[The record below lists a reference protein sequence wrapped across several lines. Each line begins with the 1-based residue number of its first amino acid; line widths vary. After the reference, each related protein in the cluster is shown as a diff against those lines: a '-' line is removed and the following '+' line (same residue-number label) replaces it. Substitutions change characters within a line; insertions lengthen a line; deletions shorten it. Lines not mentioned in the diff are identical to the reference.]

1 MSGIRILLIDDDP
14 FVRDALGQL
23 LESEGYEVARAESCG
38 AAMAELASG
47 GDLDVILTDLKLP
60 DGDGLAILNAAR
72 DLRPNIPVLVF
83 SGVGTLRHAVEAMK
97 AGALDFLSKPVD
109 PDALLAIVRRAVE
122 HHGLVEEVRRLRAE
136 VDSAARPQIVGSS
149 RALRDVVSLARR
161 AAASDAR
168 VLLRGESGTG
178 KELLAFEIHRASR
191 RANRPFVRVN
201 CGAVAES
208 LFESEMFGHKKGAFT
223 GATEDRPGHFAAAHG
238 GSLVFD
244 EVGTLSEDSQAKL
257 LRVLE
262 TGEYVVVGD
271 SRMRR
276 ADVRTIAI
284 TNEDLAARVKAGTF
298 REDLFFRLNV
308 VPIVVPPLR
317 DRMEDLPELTN
328 YILGQIARRDAGPR
342 RRLGAGALEVLARHD
357 WPGNIREL
365 RNVLEHATILTE
377 GPEIRS
383 ETLAGILEG
392 GIIVGIGG
400 LADTPPDSPS
410 KSETALHTPEPT
422 SGPSISIS
430 IAGDLTLRQRTEDFQ
445 RELIREALH
454 RSAGRRIDCAR
465 MLGIDPRNLAYYLRK
480 HGFLES

>member
-1 MSGIRILLIDDDP
+1 M
-14 FVRDALGQL
+14 
-23 LESEGYEVARAESCG
+23 
-38 AAMAELASG
+38 
-47 GDLDVILTDLKLP
+47 
-60 DGDGLAILNAAR
+60 
-72 DLRPNIPVLVF
+72 
-83 SGVGTLRHAVEAMK
+83 
-97 AGALDFLSKPVD
+97 
-109 PDALLAIVRRAVE
+109 
-122 HHGLVEEVRRLRAE
+122 
-136 VDSAARPQIVGSS
+136 
-149 RALRDVVSLARR
+149 
-161 AAASDAR
+161 
-168 VLLRGESGTG
+168 
-178 KELLAFEIHRASR
+178 AFEIHRASR

-201 CGAVAES
+201 CGAVAET
-208 LFESEMFGHKKGAFT
+208 LFESEMFGHKGGLH

-328 YILGQIARRDAGPR
+328 YILGQIARRDAGSR

-392 GIIVGIGG
+392 ESSLGSAASPTPHPTR
-400 LADTPPDSPS
+400 LPNPKPPSTHPSPPADPPSRSRSRAISPF
-410 KSETALHTPEPT
+410 ANEPRT
-422 SGPSISIS
+422 SSASSSARPSIAAPAAASTAPECWESTPKPSLLPPQARIL
-430 IAGDLTLRQRTEDFQ
+430 GVVR
-445 RELIREALH
+445 RE
-454 RSAGRRIDCAR
+454 GR
-465 MLGIDPRNLAYYLRK
+465 G
-480 HGFLES
+480 